1 MPVLIK
7 ASEDVI
13 IIDDELKEIN
23 VEELNDFLYEH
34 LKSSKICTI
43 YELYPETNLVTY
55 VYCIR
60 PQNINYEDFYEA
72 FNNYFIKCQ
81 ISYSYQ
87 TSIPVALYSVLKE
100 NGHLSKNELY
110 KMIEHSDEYVEY
122 GIEPL
127 VKSLIEFPGIEII
140 ESCHGHY
147 DKNSP
152 VADSDWA
159 CYAFVVFGASDFE
172 NLNIFSLALQKQI
185 TRMFQHFQ
193 VNDVEDSGVKEWYK
207 RNGLLTS
214 FGYNKD
220 KGTVFEIAFRY
231 EVAEQIKIFQMIEYL
246 GQQLHY
252 EKL

>member
-152 VADSDWA
+152 VADSDWV

-185 TRMFQHFQ
+185 TRMFQYFQ
-193 VNDVEDSGVKEWYK
+193 VDDVEDSGIKEWYK
-207 RNGLLTS
+207 RNGLLTN